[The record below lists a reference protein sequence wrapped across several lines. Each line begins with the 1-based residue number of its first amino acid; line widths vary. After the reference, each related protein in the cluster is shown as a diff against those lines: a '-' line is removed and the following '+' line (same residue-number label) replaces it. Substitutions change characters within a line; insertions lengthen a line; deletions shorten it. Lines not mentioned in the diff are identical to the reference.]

1 MKMTNLANRPA
12 NYTRRTYIQKAV
24 IANRRIRKGDVT
36 KISELTGYSIG
47 HVSDVIAGREI
58 NSVVMNRVFNMTR
71 GRKSNAEM
79 I

>member
-1 MKMTNLANRPA
+1 
-12 NYTRRTYIQKAV
+12 V